1 MIRVADEAL
10 GGRFTV
16 YPIPRSN
23 FCDSNPQVLWIN
35 LLVKALMLTRLMTIS
50 VLEQTAHVNV
60 RGLNSPKSE
69 DDVWFQIF
77 SVTVIFIKKINEIL
91 LNI

>member
-50 VLEQTAHVNV
+50 VLEQTANLYV
-60 RGLNSPKSE
+60 RGPNSSKSE
-69 DDVWFQIF
+69 DDRF
-77 SVTVIFIKKINEIL
+77 SYLECDPQFL
-91 LNI
+91 